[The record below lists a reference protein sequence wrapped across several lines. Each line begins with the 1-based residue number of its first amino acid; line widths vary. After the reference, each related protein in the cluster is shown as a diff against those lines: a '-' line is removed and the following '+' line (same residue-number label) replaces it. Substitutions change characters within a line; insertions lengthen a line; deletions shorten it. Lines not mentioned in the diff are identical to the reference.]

1 MVKDGEGRREK
12 RRRER
17 ESYAVAATF
26 LASALITFIIGSALL
41 FGVPAVRSI
50 HRKYVL
56 TRTPQAF
63 VEKAI
68 GLKLFGTVEP
78 RDPFFRLPRKGD
90 EAAIVME
97 VRNPEILRER
107 LLESCVK
114 AQRAADVPPPKF
126 RSDRR
131 NRTADEIR
139 ALEDAKAYRF
149 DRIDG
154 NGNAMILYLTEGKDP
169 NLLYAVCPP
178 ED

>member
-1 MVKDGEGRREK
+1 MVTEGQVRTKGRR
-12 RRRER
+12 RRRI
-17 ESYAVAATF
+17 SGDFVKAFV
-26 LASALITFIIGSALL
+26 ISALL
-41 FGVPAVRSI
+41 MFAAEMTVLFGIPAARGL
-50 HRKYVL
+50 RNEFLL
-56 TRTPQAF
+56 TRIPQAF

-78 RDPFFRLPRKGD
+78 RDPFFRLPRKGE

-126 RSDRR
+126 RSDGR

-139 ALEDAKAYRF
+139 TLEDAKAYRF
-149 DRIDG
+149 NRIDG
-154 NGNAMILYLTEGKDP
+154 KGNAMILYLTEGKNPD
-169 NLLYAVCPP
+169 LLYAVCPP